1 MSKWLGVTLF
11 VCVMTGLYGCAGRAA
26 ERFTLEVDLPAEFK
40 IKTAANYRPARGETC
55 TLPRRRGKR
64 PERKVFFSEYA
75 SVASRVSY
83 ELPLTETADG
93 CPLVLS
99 DVEFDIYAKW
109 GARYS
114 DVAGDITSIFI
125 GDGATQ
131 NASSEM
137 GSGVQVLRRQCQ
149 WLFRTAGP
157 QHAIIK
163 VLKCKS
169 VTDEEDER
177 RKSVAVERDQLV
189 KKTLRVVIGVI
200 GEERPYMGDNWVQ
213 FPQGWKRCRGKSLE
227 DQSAFCAGNTV
238 DFKSFKMPD
247 GRRCIIYPTCTE

>member
-11 VCVMTGLYGCAGRAA
+11 VCVMTGLYGCAGRAE

-169 VTDEEDER
+169 VNDEEDER

-247 GRRCIIYPTCTE
+247 GRRCTVYPTCTE